1 MVLTAFDHATIVV
14 HDVGHAV
21 RRYERLLGR
30 APSWRGWHVGLGT
43 EGALFG
49 LSNAM
54 IELVG
59 PRVGAN
65 EGADDE
71 AEGLRAH
78 LRERGEGLQAMA
90 FLAAEAMAVR
100 EALRARGV
108 RATEPQPGEAR
119 SDDGS
124 VRHYQ
129 TVDLSPRATR
139 GLSVLVVERQV
150 GKDLRSPDADSAGAV
165 DALDHVVVRSADP
178 SAAEALYGAAL
189 GIRLALDR
197 RIGDRRMLFYRI
209 GGVTIEVVEDPTRG
223 PSDGFGGLAYRVA
236 DIDSANARLRGGGF
250 DVSDVRDGAKPG
262 TRVFTVRDGTCSV
275 PTLVVRDPSRDA
287 SAPRGA

>member
-1 MVLTAFDHATIVV
+1 MVLTAFDHATIAV

-21 RRYERLLGR
+21 RCYERLLAR

-59 PRVGAN
+59 PSSGS
-65 EGADDE
+65 DDE
-71 AEGLRAH
+71 GEGLRTH

-90 FLAAEAMAVR
+90 FLAVEAMSVR
-100 EALRARGV
+100 EALRERGV

-124 VRHYQ
+124 VRRYQ
-129 TVDLSPRATR
+129 TVDLSPRVTR
-139 GLSVLVVERQV
+139 GLSVLVVERQN
-150 GKDLRSPDADSAGAV
+150 GKDLRSPEASSAGAV

-178 SAAEALYGAAL
+178 SAAAALYGAAL

-223 PSDGFGGLAYRVA
+223 PEDAFGGLAYRVA
-236 DIDSANARLRGGGF
+236 DIDSANARLHAVGF

-262 TRVFTVRDGTCSV
+262 TRVFTVRDGTCGV
-275 PTLVVRDPSRDA
+275 PTLVIRDPSRDL
-287 SAPRGA
+287 SAPRAT